1 MGGGKTFPE
10 NVSVLCHPSYPFSIQ
25 IHLSPVFWTIRY
37 LCFIA
42 HHSFSHLSVSRVPIC
57 PRHCIFYLG
66 VVLPLSVTFLQSQR
80 TISVCSTELAP
91 SAPQIGLLLGLL
103 SGQSLLD
110 RPSFTDKGE
119 KAIWFHRHLPRPT
132 VGMVSGHAAT
142 SHMG

>member
-1 MGGGKTFPE
+1 M
-10 NVSVLCHPSYPFSIQ
+10 LLPSAIPLI
-25 IHLSPVFWTIRY
+25 LSQSKFIFLLSFWTIRY

-42 HHSFSHLSVSRVPIC
+42 HHSHSHLSVGRVPIC

-103 SGQSLLD
+103 SGQSLLH

-119 KAIWFHRHLPRPT
+119 KVIRFHRHLQRPT

-142 SHMG
+142 SHMGRLHPVME